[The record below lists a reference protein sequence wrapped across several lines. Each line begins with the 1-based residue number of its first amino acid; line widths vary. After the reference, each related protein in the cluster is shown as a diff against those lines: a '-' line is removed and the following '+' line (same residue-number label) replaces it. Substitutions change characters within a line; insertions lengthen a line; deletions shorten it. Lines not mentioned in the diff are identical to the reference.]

1 MGSCCCCCA
10 LKESMNRHNGYTHT
24 ERGRKK
30 NRYFVRAFFLFLAF
44 VVLFL
49 FTRQEN
55 SFFLW
60 FFLFPFDLCVFR
72 VFFRQRTTFSSS
84 NSFIFFFFKEEEKEL
99 EERNLA
105 VQSLLSDG
113 MNITTARPGE
123 PCFVFC
129 FVCFIKVLDR
139 PRAPARNI

>member
-1 MGSCCCCCA
+1 VRFFFFSP
-10 LKESMNRHNGYTHT
+10 LLFFFSLLV
-24 ERGRKK
+24 KK
-30 NRYFVRAFFLFLAF
+30 IPFFSGFSYSHLISACFASSFVSGQLFPHQI
-44 VVLFL
+44 VLFY
-49 FTRQEN
+49 
-55 SFFLW
+55 
-60 FFLFPFDLCVFR
+60 
-72 VFFRQRTTFSSS
+72 
-84 NSFIFFFFKEEEKEL
+84 FFFKEEEKEL